1 MSVSR
6 YKPTGNRTGSP
17 LLAYFPNQIA
27 TDGAIMSLRTTVG
40 AVLSRN
46 LALDCRFA
54 VALADNFS
62 TIRSR
67 VSFRHLSGDAA
78 EATEQA
84 VIVFPVHCSEAPE
97 NVSILSPLG
106 MALIGEREG
115 SEVEYVAPGGTY
127 RIRIEAVAQQQTPR
141 VLQRE

>member
-1 MSVSR
+1 M
-6 YKPTGNRTGSP
+6 NRR
-17 LLAYFPNQIA
+17 NI
-27 TDGAIMSLRTTVG
+27 
-40 AVLSRN
+40 VLNHDDYNVLRN
-46 LALDCRFA
+46 LLESWKRSGKANLPHVARLAEEVKAA
-54 VALADNFS
+54 VVMDAETIPDDVV

-67 VSFRHLSGDAA
+67 VSFRHLSDDVA
-78 EATEQA
+78 EAAEQA

-115 SEVEYVAPGGTY
+115 TEVEYVAPGGTY
-127 RIRIEAVAQQQTPR
+127 RIRIDAVAQQQTPR

>member
-1 MSVSR
+1 MDRRNIVLNHDD
-6 YKPTGNRTGSP
+6 YNVLKN
-17 LLAYFPNQIA
+17 LLESWKRSGKARLPHVA
-27 TDGAIMSLRTTVG
+27 RLAEEVKAAVVMDGETIPDDV
-40 AVLSRN
+40 V
-46 LALDCRFA
+46 
-54 VALADNFS
+54 

-84 VIVFPVHCSEAPE
+84 VIVFPVHCSEAAE

-127 RIRIEAVAQQQTPR
+127 RIRIEAVAPQQTPR